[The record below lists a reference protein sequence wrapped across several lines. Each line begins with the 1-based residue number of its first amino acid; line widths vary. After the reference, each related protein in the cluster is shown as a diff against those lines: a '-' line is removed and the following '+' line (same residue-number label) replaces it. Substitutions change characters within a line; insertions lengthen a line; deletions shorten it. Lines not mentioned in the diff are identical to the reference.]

1 MIKIISSIVHK
12 CIFCNFLIDELMKSK
27 DLPHKN
33 LFMNIKNENLRN
45 IRTLCYLYEYLYKDV
60 LILDN
65 VNTIELCKNLDEN
78 LNNLFKIL
86 FEIISD
92 LKILNSKLNTLINL

>member
-1 MIKIISSIVHK
+1 MIKIISRIVHK
-12 CIFCNFLIDELMKSK
+12 CIFCNFLIDELMKSN

-45 IRTLCYLYEYLYKDV
+45 IRILCYLYEYLTKDV
-60 LILDN
+60 LILED

-78 LNNLFKIL
+78 LNSLFKIL

-92 LKILNSKLNTLINL
+92 LKILKSNHTR